1 MLIVCPSCASQYEL
15 DAAKLG
21 PAGRKVRCA
30 GCQTSWHVE
39 AALEVP
45 VAPTAEETK
54 ALLNDELERA
64 ALIEAQVTALAA
76 ERGEASELEAADVQ
90 NAASEAQDA
99 DVAPPP
105 RKRAPARKARGGAAK
120 PATARFGGMF
130 APAALTLAGVVLA
143 GTLVWQ
149 RDLAVRGAPQLA
161 VLFEKIGLPVNVRGL
176 SLTAVESGLVE
187 DGQARFL
194 VVEGDVTNIAKGS
207 TQVPLIEVAVKDASG
222 QTLYTWTTEPP
233 RPNLEPSELMRFRAR
248 LASPPANGQSVQVR
262 FTSEGPANL
271 ASVR

>member
-54 ALLNDELERA
+54 ALLNDELEQA

-76 ERGEASELEAADVQ
+76 ERGEASDLEAADVQ
-90 NAASEAQDA
+90 DNAQDH
-99 DVAPPP
+99 DVAPPRP
-105 RKRAPARKARGGAAK
+105 KRAPARKARGGAAK

-187 DGQARFL
+187 DGQGRFL

-207 TQVPLIEVAVKDASG
+207 TRVPLIEVAVKDASG